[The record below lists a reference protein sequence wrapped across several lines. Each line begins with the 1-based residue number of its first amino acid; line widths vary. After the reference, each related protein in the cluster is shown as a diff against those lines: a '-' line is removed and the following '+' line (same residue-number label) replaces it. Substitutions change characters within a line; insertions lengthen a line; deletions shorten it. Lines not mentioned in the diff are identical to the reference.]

1 MTFSWTR
8 FFFVGIVVVS
18 VESLATGLLEDV
30 AKADQIMRPK
40 AKRTQEILMFG
51 NQQNRR
57 VDNTAASTSHNT
69 NVEKRTLGTSGFED
83 VKAALSDEE
92 GFSDYKQPLNPMY
105 ERDSLSPYEKS
116 YLYGKVMMNEVNDD
130 LPRNWEIPAYPRYFT
145 YSEDRRKRSEKA
157 GSNNNNSSPT
167 STARPTQST
176 SSPSATTVSPPP
188 ATTRSTQ
195 RTSLI
200 QAKRSPPAY
209 PELRY
214 KRALDR
220 EDLLALLSLWENSSR
235 NRNWRNYG
243 SDEYENIDDDGSVAG
258 LEDEDP
264 RSGAWLEGPIYSPHH
279 FNLNSDVVPSEIGIP
294 RTHPVNPYEQ
304 YNTQYVPP
312 YENAQY
318 GAAQYGSLYP
328 QHTYYPSEKRF
339 IVSRKRS
346 QGYDSY
352 AGRNLNDIVSF
363 SQMMN
368 SQPQGYLYP
377 QRILY

>member
-8 FFFVGIVVVS
+8 LFCVGIVVVA

-30 AKADQIMRPK
+30 TKADQIMRPK

-57 VDNTAASTSHNT
+57 IDNVAAASSA
-69 NVEKRTLGTSGFED
+69 NVEKRTLGASGFED

-92 GFSDYKQPLNPMY
+92 GFSDYKQPLNPLF
-105 ERDSLSPYEKS
+105 ERDNLSPYEKN

-130 LPRNWEIPAYPRYFT
+130 LPRNWEIPPYPRYFN
-145 YSEDRRKRSEKA
+145 YGEDRRKRSEKT
-157 GSNNNNSSPT
+157 GSNNNSSPS
-167 STARPTQST
+167 STVRPTQST
-176 SSPSATTVSPPP
+176 PPSSATTASPPP

-195 RTSLI
+195 RTSLV
-200 QAKRSPPAY
+200 QAKRSPPVY
-209 PELRY
+209 SELRY

-243 SDEYENIDDDGSVAG
+243 NDEYENIEDDGSVAG
-258 LEDEDP
+258 LDDEDP
-264 RSGAWLEGPIYSPHH
+264 RSGTWLEEPVYSPHH
-279 FNLNSDVVPSEIGIP
+279 FNLNSDAVASEIGIP

-312 YENAQY
+312 YENTQY

-328 QHTYYPSEKRF
+328 QHSYYPSEKRF
-339 IVSRKRS
+339 MVARKRS
-346 QGYDSY
+346 VG
-352 AGRNLNDIVSF
+352 NDFYTGHNGDDFVRF
-363 SQMMN
+363 SPMMN
-368 SQPQGYLYP
+368 SLSQRYLNYP
-377 QRILY
+377 QRMLY